1 MAQSERLHW
10 LCLRRFFRKHRLVLL
25 GGGVYLLIFFFP
37 TLVMQ
42 RVVSP
47 NDVFFNFDPW
57 ASMRSGDVQNSL
69 INDPPTSYYTQIA
82 LLKRDPS
89 SFHWNRFIASGVP
102 GFGSAASAV
111 LSPFVL
117 IPALL
122 LPLVW
127 VYSGII
133 ALKFL
138 GALFFTYLWLR
149 EELLGK
155 RAAAIGGILFAASG
169 AISVRWLWQATNA
182 AALYPALL
190 WIALRT
196 ARGRRTPFW
205 AIGLVAFSY
214 ALAGFPATMAY
225 GAWLASAYFLFI
237 LLRER
242 RARWRST
249 ASLVVAVVLALLIAA
264 PALVPFVQMVRRS
277 GYLESRADAAFEHS
291 FPPRHLRSLI
301 MPDRLG
307 NPAERNW
314 IGDPDLGIL
323 NNYVEATVF
332 IGISGAILAILG
344 VLAPRGRRRW
354 FWLATGVLL
363 VSAMWG
369 VRPLPR
375 LAGHLP
381 GLKYSS
387 LTRLQLLLPLPVAY
401 LAAAGVTLVARRRL
415 RNVIAAVL
423 LLAATAE
430 MGVFAGRF
438 YPYLETQDAT
448 PPSTPTISFL
458 RSQPGP
464 FRIAPLFNYLWPNSS
479 ELFGLEDIRSH
490 FSSEEVYRQLLR
502 RVDPTSFDG
511 HSTVLLFNSLKF
523 HFDDPLVSM
532 LGVRYFIEHKSIDIV
547 KWTTFKFTVPGVR
560 ETGALELAAGRVMQ
574 RHIRVEAEPFFAIE
588 LPVSVV
594 KRTSR
599 KAHLAVW
606 LLKGSAVVYS
616 REFLPSDIA
625 VMEKVYIP
633 LRPFARLGETVIL
646 RIQPVGMNAGL
657 LRGESE
663 PGDAPLFFGR
673 VMTPVIFERELSDG
687 RLFRNAGEV
696 PRFHAVSRLRQM
708 TLAQMLATPAI
719 DYLTEAI
726 VTDRNPQS
734 LVASDATVVLRSD
747 EGDRATIDVTAPAAT
762 MLASSEKLTPELRVS
777 VDGREVRPVEI
788 NGLFA
793 GVPVPAGQHRVEF
806 TRRIGRGWWI
816 PAGIAL
822 VLFLVLSIL
831 DVIACCHSESA
842 EPRGWWRGRER

>member
-1 MAQSERLHW
+1 M
-10 LCLRRFFRKHRLVLL
+10 RRFFRKHHFVLL
-25 GGGVYLLIFFFP
+25 GAGAFLLIFFFP

-82 LLKRDPS
+82 LLKRDPA

-122 LPLVW
+122 LPLIW
-127 VYSGII
+127 VYSGIVL
-133 ALKFL
+133 LKFL
-138 GALFFTYLWLR
+138 GALCFTYLWLR
-149 EELLGK
+149 EERLGK

-190 WIALRT
+190 WIALR
-196 ARGRRTPFW
+196 AASGRRTPFW
-205 AIGLVAFSY
+205 VIGLIAFAY
-214 ALAGFPATMAY
+214 AMAGFPATMAY
-225 GAWLASAYFLFI
+225 GIWLAAAYLVFVSI
-237 LLRER
+237 RER
-242 RARWRST
+242 GLQVRHAAT
-249 ASLVVAVVLALLIAA
+249 MAGAVVLALLIAA

-277 GYLESRADAAFEHS
+277 GYLETRADAAFEHF
-291 FPPRHLRSLI
+291 FPARHLLNLV
-301 MPDRLG
+301 MADRLG

-314 IGDPDLGIL
+314 IGDPGLGIL
-323 NNYVEATVF
+323 NNYVEATIF
-332 IGISGAILAILG
+332 IGRSGALLALLG
-344 VLAPRGRRRW
+344 VLARRRRRRW
-354 FWLATGVLL
+354 FWLTTALLL
-363 VSAMWG
+363 VGCMWG
-369 VRPLPR
+369 VPPLPR
-375 LAGHLP
+375 LAGSLP

-387 LTRLQLLLPLPVAY
+387 LTRLQLLFPLPVAY
-401 LAAAGVTLVARRRL
+401 LAAAGVTLVARRRF
-415 RNVIAAVL
+415 RNAITLVL
-423 LLAATAE
+423 LLASTGE

-438 YPYLETQDAT
+438 YPYLELQDAA

-502 RVDPTSFDG
+502 HIDPTSFDG

-547 KWTTFKFTVPGVR
+547 KWTTFQATVPGVK
-560 ETGALELAAGRVMQ
+560 EAGALELPAGRVMQ
-574 RHIRVEAEPFFAIE
+574 RHIRVAAEPFFAIE
-588 LPVSVV
+588 LPVSVI
-594 KRTSR
+594 RQTSR
-599 KAHLAVW
+599 KAHLSVW
-606 LLKGSAVVYS
+606 LLRGSTVVYG
-616 REFLPSDIA
+616 REFFPSDIA
-625 VMEKVYIP
+625 VMEKIYIP
-633 LRPFARLGETVIL
+633 LRPFARLGETVVL

-657 LRGESE
+657 LRGEGD
-663 PGDAPLFFGR
+663 PGDDPLFFGR
-673 VMTPVIFERELSDG
+673 VMTPVIFERELPDG

-708 TLAQMLATPAI
+708 TLAQMLATPGI

-726 VTDRNPQS
+726 VTDSRPQD
-734 LVASDATVVLRSD
+734 LGASDATVALRRQES
-747 EGDRATIDVTAPAAT
+747 DRATVDVSAPAPT

-777 VDGREVRPVEI
+777 VDGRTVRPVQI

-793 GVPVPAGQHRVEF
+793 GVPLPAGQHRVEF
-806 TRRIGRGWWI
+806 HRRIGRGWWV
-816 PAGIAL
+816 PAGVAL
-822 VLFLVLSIL
+822 AMFLALSVLE
-831 DVIACCHSESA
+831 AKAGSA
-842 EPRGWWRGRER
+842 RPAA

>member
-1 MAQSERLHW
+1 
-10 LCLRRFFRKHRLVLL
+10 
-25 GGGVYLLIFFFP
+25 
-37 TLVMQ
+37 MQ

-57 ASMRSGDVQNSL
+57 ASMRTGDVQNSL

-82 LLKRDPS
+82 LLKRDWS

-122 LPLVW
+122 LPLPW

-133 ALKFL
+133 LLKFL

-149 EELLGK
+149 DEHMGK

-196 ARGRRTPFW
+196 ARGKRTPFW
-205 AIGLVAFSY
+205 AVGLIALSY

-225 GAWLASAYFLFI
+225 GGWLAAAYCLFVLI
-237 LLRER
+237 RER
-242 RARWRST
+242 RGNWRSGASVFT
-249 ASLVVAVVLALLIAA
+249 AVLLALLIAA
-264 PALVPFVQMVRRS
+264 PALVPFVQMVRRT
-277 GYLESRADAAFEHS
+277 GYLETRADAAFEHF
-291 FPPRHLRSLI
+291 FPPRHLRSLV

-314 IGDPDLGIL
+314 TGDRDLGIL
-323 NNYVEATVF
+323 NNYVEATIF
-332 IGISGAILAILG
+332 IGIVAA
-344 VLAPRGRRRW
+344 VLAPLGLLRRRARHRW
-354 FWLATGVLL
+354 FWLVATLVLL
-363 VSAMWG
+363 GCMFG
-369 VRPLPR
+369 VPPLPR
-375 LAGHLP
+375 LVGGLP
-381 GLKYSS
+381 GFKYSS
-387 LTRLQLLLPLPVAY
+387 LTRLQLLLPLPIAY
-401 LAAAGVTLVARRRL
+401 LAAAGVSLLARRRF
-415 RNVIAAVL
+415 RNAIAMILMVV
-423 LLAATAE
+423 ATAE
-430 MGVFAGRF
+430 LGIFAGRF
-438 YPYLETQDAT
+438 YPYLELQNAT
-448 PPSTPTISFL
+448 PPSTPMVSFL
-458 RSQPGP
+458 AAQPGP
-464 FRIAPLFNYLWPNSS
+464 FRIAPLFNYLWPNTS

-490 FSSEEVYRQLLR
+490 FSSEEVYRRLLQ

-532 LGVRYFIEHKSIDIV
+532 LGVRYFIEHKAIDIV
-547 KWTTFKFTVPGVR
+547 KWTTFKETVPGVK
-560 ETGALELAAGRVMQ
+560 ETGALELPAGGVMQ
-574 RHIRVEAEPFFAIE
+574 RRIRVDAEPFYAIE

-594 KRTSR
+594 KQKSR
-599 KAHLAVW
+599 KAHLSLW
-606 LLKGSAVVYS
+606 LLKGASVVYA

-625 VMEKVYIP
+625 VMDKIYVP
-633 LRPFARLGETVIL
+633 LRPFARLGETVVL
-646 RIQPVGMNAGL
+646 RIQPVGMSAGL
-657 LRGESE
+657 LRGITE
-663 PGDAPLFFGR
+663 PGEAPLFFGR
-673 VMTPVIFERELSDG
+673 VMTPVVFERELPDG
-687 RLFRNAGEV
+687 RLFRNAAEV

-708 TLAQMLATPAI
+708 SLARFLATA
-719 DYLTEAI
+719 DVDFSAEAI
-726 VTDRNPQS
+726 VTDRRAVS
-734 LVASDATVVLRSD
+734 LETSDATVALRRYA
-747 EGDRATIDVTAPAAT
+747 GDGASIDVSAPAAT

-793 GVPVPAGQHRVEF
+793 GVPLPAGQHRVEF

-816 PAGIAL
+816 PAGSGL
-822 VLFLVLSIL
+822 MLFVLLSIL
-831 DVIACCHSESA
+831 EAMGGVRKTSIFRSTKV
-842 EPRGWWRGRER
+842 